1 MHTLRERDGVEVIG
15 PRGWITYR
23 RLFHEARLQPF
34 SDAIQVQVD
43 AHQAQLP
50 SPLDQ
55 LVRLHH
61 QPLEEK
67 DKHGRFKQD
76 AHGIT
81 LNWKGSWLDFLESTE
96 HFAAHF
102 TWILTEIHIS
112 RV

>member
-15 PRGWITYR
+15 PRGWMTYC

-76 AHGIT
+76 AHGT
-81 LNWKGSWLDFLESTE
+81 TPKWEGSWLDFY
-96 HFAAHF
+96 
-102 TWILTEIHIS
+102 
-112 RV
+112 RVYRAFCVTFYLDFH

>member
-1 MHTLRERDGVEVIG
+1 MHTLQERGGVEVIG
-15 PRGWITYR
+15 PRGWMTYC
-23 RLFHEARLQPF
+23 RLFHEAGLQPF

-67 DKHGRFKQD
+67 DKHGRFEQD
-76 AHGIT
+76 AHGVYRVYRAFCVT
-81 LNWKGSWLDFLESTE
+81 FYLDSHQYVFQGYKTE
-96 HFAAHF
+96 
-102 TWILTEIHIS
+102 
-112 RV
+112 